1 MTHPWWPQNKA
12 LSWVRKTL
20 ISEYPSLPPIP
31 QSNSIKSQWSYFSG
45 LVQSDIAVI
54 TAPLKTELLPHVLH
68 FQAAGR
74 PSAYSVKA
82 SGDYMAVPTFA
93 NRQRNA
99 ENLAKAMCTKGPFVR
114 FVWTVC
120 GDNLLD
126 HHPSTYRPKWD
137 GATGG
142 YLRVERQTTV
152 PLENCA
158 VFLIRTYLYQLMS
171 WA

>member
-1 MTHPWWPQNKA
+1 
-12 LSWVRKTL
+12 
-20 ISEYPSLPPIP
+20 
-31 QSNSIKSQWSYFSG
+31 
-45 LVQSDIAVI
+45 
-54 TAPLKTELLPHVLH
+54 
-68 FQAAGR
+68 
-74 PSAYSVKA
+74 
-82 SGDYMAVPTFA
+82 
-93 NRQRNA
+93 
-99 ENLAKAMCTKGPFVR
+99 MCTKGPFVR

-158 VFLIRTYLYQLMS
+158 VFLIRTYLYPIDELGVNTRILLGTSLKNMP
-171 WA
+171 ANLAHYKGLTDINKALANRLLD